1 MISYFD
7 LIYSRRDDLFWFFKQ
22 AFLFGSALY
31 ADIPGDLDILLV
43 YEDGEVEL
51 AISEGKR
58 ISEKIGVILPMIR
71 VDLTIMSETELSQ
84 TDFLLSINYV
94 TIKG

>member
-7 LIYSRRDDLFWFFKQ
+7 LIYSKRDDLFWFFKQ
-22 AFLFGSALY
+22 AFLFGSALH
-31 ADIPGDLDILLV
+31 AEVPNDLDILLV
-43 YEDGEVEL
+43 YEDGKVEL
-51 AISEGKR
+51 AICEGKR

-71 VDLTIMSETELSQ
+71 VDLTIMSEAELLQTE
-84 TDFLLSINYV
+84 FLWGINYV

>member
-22 AFLFGSALY
+22 VFLFGSALHT
-31 ADIPGDLDILLV
+31 DVPNDLDILLV
-43 YEDGEVEL
+43 YEDGKVEL

-58 ISEKIGVILPMIR
+58 ISEKVGVILPMTR

-84 TDFLLSINYV
+84 TEFLLSINYV
-94 TIKG
+94 SIKG